1 MPYAA
6 ALSEHRVPAAA
17 IGDVVGAVG
26 EVLGGDRPDVAVLFV
41 TGDHVGALED
51 MAATVQTLL
60 DPEAFIGA
68 TACGV
73 LAGGHGVEE
82 RPGVALWAGR
92 LPGRVRPVHISAET
106 TEDGW
111 TFAGLDD
118 ALAEAKDLGALV
130 LLADPFSMPV
140 GDLLEGLQRAG
151 PGFPVIGGM
160 ASAARGPGG
169 NRLVIGG
176 RVASHGAV
184 GLVLDS
190 RAAPVTVVS
199 QGCRPIGQPFT
210 VTSAERQVIRELA
223 GRPALER
230 LMEMVDRLDPSDRAL
245 AAGGLLCGIVVD
257 EQALDFDRGDFLV
270 RGVVGA
276 DRSNGAI
283 AVAAEVPVGAV
294 VQFHVRDA
302 ATAREDID
310 ALLSGHEASGA
321 LVFTCNGRGAQMF
334 GDADHDA
341 GAVHDLLGGAI
352 AGMFCAGEVGPV
364 AGRNVI
370 HGFTASMALFR

>member
-106 TEDGW
+106 TEEGW

-140 GDLLEGLQRAG
+140 GDLLEGLQRVG

-176 RVASHGAV
+176 RVASQGAV

-190 RAAPVTVVS
+190 RAVPVTVVS

-341 GAVHDLLGGAI
+341 GAVHDLLGGAV

>member
-1 MPYAA
+1 
-6 ALSEHRVPAAA
+6 VPATA
-17 IGDVVGAVG
+17 IGEVVGTVG
-26 EVLGGDRPDVAVLFV
+26 EAFGGARPDVAVLFV
-41 TGDHVGALED
+41 TGDHVGALDD

-73 LAGGHGVEE
+73 LAAGHGVEE
-82 RPGVALWAGR
+82 RPGVALWAGWMA
-92 LPGRVRPVHISAET
+92 GRARPVHISADT

-111 TFAGLDD
+111 SFAGLDD
-118 ALAEAKDLGALV
+118 ALAGAADGGALV

-140 GDLLEGLQRAG
+140 GDLLEALHRAD
-151 PGFPVIGGM
+151 PSLPVIGGM

-176 RVASHGAV
+176 RVTSHGAV
-184 GLVLDS
+184 GLLLDDRS
-190 RAAPVTVVS
+190 PPVTVVS
-199 QGCRPIGQPFT
+199 QGCRPIGQAFT
-210 VTSAERQVIRELA
+210 VTSAERHIIKELA
-223 GRPALER
+223 GRPALDR
-230 LMEMVDRLDPSDRAL
+230 LMDIVDRLTPADRAL

-294 VQFHVRDA
+294 VQFQVRDA
-302 ATAREDID
+302 VTAR
-310 ALLSGHEASGA
+310 
-321 LVFTCNGRGAQMF
+321 
-334 GDADHDA
+334 
-341 GAVHDLLGGAI
+341 
-352 AGMFCAGEVGPV
+352 
-364 AGRNVI
+364 
-370 HGFTASMALFR
+370 

>member
-6 ALSEHRVPAAA
+6 ALSEHKVPAAA
-17 IGDVVGAVG
+17 IGEVVGTVG
-26 EVLGGDRPDVAVLFV
+26 EAFGGARPDVAALFV
-41 TGDHVGALED
+41 TGDHVGALDD

-68 TACGV
+68 SACGV
-73 LAGGHGVEE
+73 LAAGHGVEE

-92 LPGRVRPVHISAET
+92 MPGRARPVHISADT
-106 TEDGW
+106 TEGGW
-111 TFAGLDD
+111 SFTGLDD
-118 ALAEAKDLGALV
+118 ALAGAADGGALV

-140 GDLLEGLQRAG
+140 GDLLEALHRAD
-151 PGFPVIGGM
+151 PSLPVIGGM

-176 RVASHGAV
+176 RVTSHGAV
-184 GLVLDS
+184 GLLLDDRS
-190 RAAPVTVVS
+190 SPVTVVS
-199 QGCRPIGQPFT
+199 QGCRPIGQAFT
-210 VTSAERQVIRELA
+210 VTSAERHIIKELA
-223 GRPALER
+223 GRPALDR
-230 LMEMVDRLDPSDRAL
+230 LMDIVDRLTPADRAL

-294 VQFHVRDA
+294 VQFQVRDA
-302 ATAREDID
+302 VTAREDID
-310 ALLSGHEASGA
+310 ALLAGREASGA
-321 LVFTCNGRGAQMF
+321 LLFTCNGRGAHMF

-341 GAVHDLLGGAI
+341 GAVQDLLGGAV

-364 AGRNVI
+364 AGRNAI